1 LLRYFSLLIVGLLAV
16 RTLSVAGVKLVAHSR
31 LELVDLGDP
40 CYLPFQVASDCH
52 APDSSTI
59 DIEVLDYPAP
69 ANPSPQYFDTGGEWM
84 AQIEDDGYRLN
95 LFGDGEGNFS
105 MVARSN
111 AETTK
116 VVVHAPL
123 EATSSPPP
131 PGQLADPVRYPLD
144 QLLMMNHLALRGGVI
159 VHAAA
164 AVIQDKA
171 LVFPGVS
178 GAGKSTL
185 CRLFMAGGHADSL
198 LSDDRVILWAEGSD
212 GASAPAGEH
221 KQAEIWGTPWPGDA
235 GVAQNTRAPL
245 GALLFLVKADQT
257 ELVRLPVGMAMR
269 RLMPVVSCPWY
280 DRVRGNLVLETCA
293 QAVETFPCYDLRFRA
308 DSEVV
313 GLLTGWSWAEA
324 VGPV

>member
-1 LLRYFSLLIVGLLAV
+1 MLVVGFLAV
-16 RTLSVAGVKLVAHSR
+16 RTLSVAGVKLRARSD

-40 CYLPFQVASDCH
+40 CYLPFQVASDSR

-69 ANPSPQYFDTGGEWM
+69 ANPSPEYFDTGGEWM
-84 AQIEDDGYRLN
+84 AQIEDEGYRLN

-111 AETTK
+111 SETTR

-123 EATSSPPP
+123 EETSSPPP
-131 PGQLADPVRYPLD
+131 AGQLADPVRYPLD

-164 AVIQDKA
+164 AVIQGKA

-185 CRLFMAGGHADSL
+185 CRLFMAAGHTEYL
-198 LSDDRVILWAEGSD
+198 LSDDRVIMWGEGAGGISESE
-212 GASAPAGEH
+212 GAR

-235 GVAQNTRAPL
+235 GVAQNVCAPL

-257 ELVRLPVGMAMR
+257 ELVSLPVGTAMR

-293 QAVETFPCYDLRFRA
+293 RAVETFPCYDLRFRA

-313 GLLTGWSWAEA
+313 DLLMGRSWAEA
-324 VGPV
+324 GASA

>member
-1 LLRYFSLLIVGLLAV
+1 MLRARSD
-16 RTLSVAGVKLVAHSR
+16 

-40 CYLPFQVASDCH
+40 CYLPFQVGSDYSASDF
-52 APDSSTI
+52 STI

-95 LFGDGEGNFS
+95 LFGDGQGNFS

-111 AETTK
+111 AETTR

-144 QLLMMNHLALRGGVI
+144 QLLMMNHLALRGGMI

-164 AVIQDKA
+164 AVIQGKA

-185 CRLFMAGGHADSL
+185 CRLFMAAGQTDSL

-212 GASAPAGEH
+212 GALASTGER

-235 GVAQNTRAPL
+235 AVAQNTWAPL

-257 ELVRLPVGMAMR
+257 ELVPLSAGMAMR

-280 DRVRGNLVLETCA
+280 DRLRGNLVLETCGRV
-293 QAVETFPCYDLRFRA
+293 VETFPCYDLRFRA

-313 GLLTGWSWAEA
+313 DVLTGWSWAEA
-324 VGPV
+324 EAPA